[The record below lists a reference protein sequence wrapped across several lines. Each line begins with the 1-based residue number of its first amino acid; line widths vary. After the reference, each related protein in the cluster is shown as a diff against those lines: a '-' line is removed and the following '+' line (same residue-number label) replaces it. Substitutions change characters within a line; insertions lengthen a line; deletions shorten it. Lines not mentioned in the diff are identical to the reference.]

1 MIFRSENYIEG
12 YMVFFEKFFVGDSN
26 QIAVSYC
33 IGSVEFRCSKKF
45 RPLNPFFAVGAK
57 IWIFCFFA
65 IFSKMKNP
73 GKFFFRLRRRALTR
87 AIQRCKFIAICCLI
101 RELWAFK

>member
-12 YMVFFEKFFVGDSN
+12 GVRGFFENFFVADSN

-33 IGSVEFRCSKKF
+33 IGSVGQYKKF

-57 IWIFCFFA
+57 NRDFLAFCEF
-65 IFSKMKNP
+65 
-73 GKFFFRLRRRALTR
+73 L
-87 AIQRCKFIAICCLI
+87 
-101 RELWAFK
+101 